1 MKKIIL
7 AAAIIFTTGILTS
20 CDKPSPVQKETKS
33 VQLVLFSF
41 QKNLASGD

>member
-7 AAAIIFTTGILTS
+7 AAAIIFTSGILTS
-20 CDKPSPVQKETKS
+20 CNKTSPAQTEASS
-33 VQLVLFSF
+33 VQVTSFSF